1 MSQYTDS
8 FTGRGGAGAG
18 GLGRNR
24 DESEEYMYREQEEND
39 GSQYSPET
47 RYGFSTVPVPDM
59 DSRTPNRPTQQPR
72 RPLQPM
78 SSRQDGS
85 GGQNF
90 PIPPVPRAPS
100 NSNRGPPPQRP
111 PRPSYV
117 PSNLDSSEVQEVR
130 QNPNFSYRLNQQ
142 PVRNQPRYSQQS
154 EDDEEFLSPTG
165 HPSISS
171 SRSIF
176 IGFDPSNPSGPIA
189 SSLGVIP
196 NFPLVPPP
204 TPPGPSRKS
213 LGVGSPPPSA
223 RRGTSSYYHQ
233 QALTV
238 SPIPEEPV
246 IPLDRHGSYASSA
259 AIPTSWSTGPVE
271 FYNRDDFIG
280 DSDDD
285 SEIHIDN
292 YAGNEGGLV
301 RHASLGRKS
310 RPVITEIKSPSGL
323 RGGSKSSSNESFKTS
338 LNVDGPV
345 GVARSNSRSPAT
357 KSSPTLSPVGGGP
370 LPSIPQVRSPASS
383 TYSAKSPAIQQPH
396 AYTAENYIDER
407 FIFPRSPSQ
416 LGSPGL
422 EKELGYSTQTSPW
435 ATTPTS
441 VKFPAAAVGGLA
453 GRRIPPRLNLDA
465 VREAEARGSL
475 TSLPDLIRRA
485 TKLAAVLETGRP
497 DSRWGMRGSFMNSS
511 SNSMRDF

>member
-1 MSQYTDS
+1 
-8 FTGRGGAGAG
+8 
-18 GLGRNR
+18 
-24 DESEEYMYREQEEND
+24 MYREQEEDD
-39 GSQYSPET
+39 GAQYSPDT
-47 RYGFSTVPVPDM
+47 RYEFGAVPVPD
-59 DSRTPNRPTQQPR
+59 SRSSNRPTQQPR

-78 SSRQDGS
+78 SSRQDGN

-90 PIPPVPRAPS
+90 PIPPVPRAPSNS

-154 EDDEEFLSPTG
+154 EDDDEFLSPGG
-165 HPSISS
+165 HPSMSS

-176 IGFDPSNPSGPIA
+176 IGFDPSNPQGPIA
-189 SSLGVIP
+189 GSLGVIP
-196 NFPLVPPP
+196 NFPPVPPP
-204 TPPGPSRKS
+204 TPPGPNRKS
-213 LGVGSPPPSA
+213 LGVGPPPSA

-301 RHASLGRKS
+301 RQASLGRKS

-338 LNVDGPV
+338 LSADGPV
-345 GVARSNSRSPAT
+345 GVARSDSRST
-357 KSSPTLSPVGGGP
+357 KKSSPTLSPAGGGP
-370 LPSIPQVRSPASS
+370 LPSIPRVRSPASP
-383 TYSAKSPAIQQPH
+383 TYSAKSPAIQQPL

-407 FIFPRSPSQ
+407 FIFPGSPSQ
-416 LGSPGL
+416 SSSPGL
-422 EKELGYSTQTSPW
+422 EKELGYASPW

-441 VKFPAAAVGGLA
+441 VKFPVPTAGGLA
-453 GRRIPPRLNLDA
+453 GRRVPPRLNLDA

-511 SNSMRDF
+511 SNSMRNF